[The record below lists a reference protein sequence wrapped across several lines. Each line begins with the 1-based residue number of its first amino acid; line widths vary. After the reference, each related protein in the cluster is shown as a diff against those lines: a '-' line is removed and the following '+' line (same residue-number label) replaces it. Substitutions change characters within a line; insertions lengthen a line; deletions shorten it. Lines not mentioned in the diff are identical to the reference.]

1 MLTLESTNDALEAL
15 YETSKEVAT
24 QLYAA
29 LSPLGESMVLKS
41 ETNLLELIENNDL
54 LYITEGYFRFL
65 YGNKVV
71 RLYSENDFICG
82 HHQFDNV
89 TIISEFAS
97 EVVLF
102 KWAQVESLFQDN
114 TNFANIWYKLLSFEN
129 QINLGLCAQLVDER
143 IQPSLELRQFR
154 EGEVIIEEESE
165 ASEIYEMISGAA
177 TVTVKGADVGEIGT
191 GEIFGEMSFLMES
204 PRTATV
210 TATTQCCIRVVKNDD
225 FLSLIEVDRHLSASI
240 AKTLAARIIELNR
253 RLANGALS

>member
-1 MLTLESTNDALEAL
+1 MLTLESTNEALEAL

-24 QLYAA
+24 ELYAA
-29 LSPLGESMVLKS
+29 LSPLGEASVLKA
-41 ETNLLELIENNDL
+41 ETNLLGLLDGRDL
-54 LYITEGYFRFL
+54 LYITEGYFRYL
-65 YGNKVV
+65 YENKVV
-71 RLYSENDFICG
+71 RLYSENDFLSG
-82 HHQFDNV
+82 HHHIDNV
-89 TIISEFAS
+89 SIISEFAS

-102 KWAQVESLFQDN
+102 RWARVEPLFREN
-114 TNFANIWYKLLSFEN
+114 THFADMWYKMLDFEN

-154 EGEVIIEEESE
+154 EGEVIIREESE

-177 TVTVKGADVGEIGT
+177 IVTVNGTTVGEIGT

-204 PRTATV
+204 RRTATV
-210 TATTQCCIRVVKNDD
+210 TAATQCCVRVVKKDD

-253 RLANGALS
+253 RLAGGA

>member
-1 MLTLESTNDALEAL
+1 MLTLESTNEALEAL

-24 QLYAA
+24 ELYAV
-29 LSPLGESMVLKS
+29 LSPHGESMVLKS
-41 ETNLLELIENNDL
+41 ETNLLGLIENNNI
-54 LYITEGYFRFL
+54 LYITEGYFRLL

-71 RLYSENDFICG
+71 RLYSENDFLCS
-82 HHQFDNV
+82 HHRLDNV
-89 TIISEFAS
+89 SIISEFAS

-102 KWAQVESLFQDN
+102 KWEQVASLFRDN
-114 TNFANIWYKLLSFEN
+114 SSYANMLYKLLSFEN

-143 IQPSLELRQFR
+143 VQPSLELRQFK

-177 TVTVKGADVGEIGT
+177 AVTVNGANVGEIGT

-210 TATTQCCIRVVKNDD
+210 TAVTQCCVRVVKKDD

-240 AKTLAARIIELNR
+240 AKTLAGRIIELNR
-253 RLANGALS
+253 RLANGA